1 MFKAGKHAMD
11 GIKNKLERVNPEAA
25 VGFTLSECIKGTS
38 TVNRRIARKQELD
51 RCHFTFYFTDMLA
64 SEMHVALWIFS
75 MAVLMVFKL
84 YTSSLLVVY

>member
-51 RCHFTFYFTDMLA
+51 RCHFTFYFTDILA
-64 SEMHVALWIFS
+64 SEIFS